1 MNILVHVVFVR
12 KQVSERQ
19 QKIKSGSE
27 EGFGAS
33 LKIYLMCRLEKGVC
47 HILCLNL
54 DTIKVKSVR
63 LGGHVLLWSSDNNSL
78 SAPLKVF

>member
-19 QKIKSGSE
+19 KKIKSGSE

-33 LKIYLMCRLEKGVC
+33 LKIYLMCRLE
-47 HILCLNL
+47 
-54 DTIKVKSVR
+54 SVIFC
-63 LGGHVLLWSSDNNSL
+63 V
-78 SAPLKVF
+78 